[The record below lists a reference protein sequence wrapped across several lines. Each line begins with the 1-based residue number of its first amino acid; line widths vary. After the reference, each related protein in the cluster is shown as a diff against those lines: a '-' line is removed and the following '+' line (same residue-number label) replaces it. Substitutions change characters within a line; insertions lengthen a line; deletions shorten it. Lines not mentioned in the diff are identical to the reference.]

1 MTVKLCRAAI
11 LWKGTKFRNFLLRFL
26 IFCIISILIFSLS
39 GCYSVQSIDDLAYV
53 VALGIDLGK
62 NNNLELTVQ
71 LTFPNSADSSSSSG
85 EAAPTIINSVECSS
99 INSGISLLN
108 SYVSKEINLS
118 HCKVLIFSEAIASRG
133 IGSEIYTLSNQVEI
147 RPDCNVIISKSSAK
161 QYITNSKPELE
172 NLVVKYYEL
181 TPYSNEYTGHITNA
195 TMSNFFNALSA
206 NYGDPVA
213 ILGNGNKLSITPS
226 NVTVNPEQEF
236 NIVAGEN
243 PLVEYERK
251 SENLGLA
258 VFKQAKLVGELT
270 AFENLLHLILTNQFE
285 SSVISIDNPYKEN
298 SAIDI
303 ALYFHKNTKI
313 NAKLVNGS
321 PYVKSTIYLN
331 ARLLSVDKISESLTP
346 EKIEE
351 LELLINSYL
360 ENAFLDYQYKT
371 AKVFEADIDNVGKNL
386 IKNFKNDNEWN
397 NYNWPSNYKN
407 TFFDVDVKTNIKSS
421 FLLSS

>member
-1 MTVKLCRAAI
+1 MK
-11 LWKGTKFRNFLLRFL
+11 KFRNFLLRFL

-147 RPDCNVIISKSSAK
+147 RPNCNVIISKSSAK

>member
-1 MTVKLCRAAI
+1 MK
-11 LWKGTKFRNFLLRFL
+11 KFRNFLLRFL

-371 AKVFEADIDNVGKNL
+371 AKVFEADIDNIGKNL

>member
-1 MTVKLCRAAI
+1 MK
-11 LWKGTKFRNFLLRFL
+11 KFRNFLLRFL

-85 EAAPTIINSVECSS
+85 AAAPTIINSVECSS

>member
-1 MTVKLCRAAI
+1 MK
-11 LWKGTKFRNFLLRFL
+11 KFRNFLLRFL

-133 IGSEIYTLSNQVEI
+133 IASEIYTLSNQVEI

-181 TPYSNEYTGHITNA
+181 TSYSNEYTGHITNA
-195 TMSNFFNALSA
+195 TISNFFNALSA

-213 ILGNGNKLSITPS
+213 ILGNGNKLSITSSSIPI
-226 NVTVNPEQEF
+226 NQEQEF

-285 SSVISIDNPYKEN
+285 SSVISIDNPYKES

-346 EKIEE
+346 EKIKE

-371 AKVFEADIDNVGKNL
+371 AKVFESDIDNVGKNL
-386 IKNFKNDNEWN
+386 IKNFKSDNEWN

>member
-1 MTVKLCRAAI
+1 MK
-11 LWKGTKFRNFLLRFL
+11 KFRNFLLRFL

-313 NAKLVNGS
+313 SAKLVNGS

>member
-1 MTVKLCRAAI
+1 MK
-11 LWKGTKFRNFLLRFL
+11 KFRNFLLRFL

-285 SSVISIDNPYKEN
+285 SSVVSIDNPYKEN